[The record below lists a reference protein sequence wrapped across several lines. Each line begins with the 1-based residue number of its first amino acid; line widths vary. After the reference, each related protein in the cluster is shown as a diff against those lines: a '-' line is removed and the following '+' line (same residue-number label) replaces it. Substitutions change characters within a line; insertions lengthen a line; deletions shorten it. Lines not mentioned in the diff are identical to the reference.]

1 MDNTLDVKFD
11 KMIELLTKIT
21 QSLQSTNT
29 ESKKTPKAS
38 NIASGINQPA
48 TGTADANTPRE
59 VIKEATPVSVEDY
72 GEKAKKFW
80 GDLFDKYF
88 KEKEKEK
95 LPEKE
100 KKSGF
105 WSTLLTVFGAIIL
118 AAIEYVEKK
127 IMPAIK
133 EFFTLIKGKFF
144 DILKWFE
151 ELWISIKES
160 KIGKII
166 KDMFDDIIG
175 KFEEIWISIKES
187 KIGKS
192 FLKLVKGVKKFFRG
206 AKLKVFKFLRKS
218 KLGRTVL
225 KVFRG
230 IAKGIKFVFGS
241 IGKVFKLFGKGAV
254 KGIKFGGKIISG
266 ILKVIKFVFKGIG
279 GAGKIMAK
287 LLPGVKVLGKVI
299 GKLFFPLTILM
310 GAFDIF
316 DGIFTTVKKEGLSFT
331 SVLKGF
337 AVGLIKILTLGF
349 IDTDKIQETMNKAID
364 KLSDFFTNI
373 WEFFKNLPG
382 IITTFIKN
390 HPILRTGLAAITGG
404 TSEIGLVVADKLAKK
419 ASEETDRIAAMEKR
433 LADQKAKKTANRL
446 SQSTP
451 NQDFVSRPG
460 QPAIPF
466 TGKDT
471 IVGFKTGGPFDV
483 MSKESLNVQK
493 DSLIQNKRVVE
504 LMVRAI
510 QLLDQLNVN
519 LKTSTSTQ
527 TTIVNAPKTNNVSFG
542 KTPSQTAFRLGV
554 VN

>member
-1 MDNTLDVKFD
+1 
-11 KMIELLTKIT
+11 
-21 QSLQSTNT
+21 
-29 ESKKTPKAS
+29 
-38 NIASGINQPA
+38 
-48 TGTADANTPRE
+48 
-59 VIKEATPVSVEDY
+59 
-72 GEKAKKFW
+72 
-80 GDLFDKYF
+80 
-88 KEKEKEK
+88 
-95 LPEKE
+95 
-100 KKSGF
+100 
-105 WSTLLTVFGAIIL
+105 
-118 AAIEYVEKK
+118 
-127 IMPAIK
+127 
-133 EFFTLIKGKFF
+133 
-144 DILKWFE
+144 
-151 ELWISIKES
+151 
-160 KIGKII
+160 
-166 KDMFDDIIG
+166 MFDDIIG